1 MVNVSPEKVPMM
13 SAAHA
18 QSVSLVMS
26 KDATISE
33 LAAVIETDP
42 AMTLG
47 MLRVANSAAES
58 PVDRVSRVGDAMVRI
73 GLEDTR
79 RIVLAVVLQGS
90 AANEEL
96 AKSGLDIDEMW
107 RHVVATAILSDGVA
121 MVDEA
126 LRPSRQFAFSAGLLH
141 DVGRLVMASG
151 SPAHYQRVLRRI
163 ANGADVREAERSEF
177 GDDHATFGAVVA
189 REWGL
194 AEEVVTAIASHHEAA
209 SGVGSAIRRARTLA
223 WKLGIGDGLAAA
235 PAATLGGDDED
246 ALAVMHLGG
255 SRQVLTKIDWFRSA
269 IAYAER

>member
-1 MVNVSPEKVPMM
+1 MM

-18 QSVSLVMS
+18 QSMSLVMS

-47 MLRVANSAAES
+47 MLRVANSAAEA
-58 PVDRVSRVGDAMVRI
+58 PVDRVSRVSDAMVRI

-79 RIVLAVVLQGS
+79 RIVMTVVLRGS
-90 AANEEL
+90 AANEQL
-96 AKSGLDIDEMW
+96 QQSGLNIGEMW
-107 RHVVATAILSDGVA
+107 RHVVATAILTDGVI

-126 LRPSRQFAFSAGLLH
+126 LRPWRKAGFSAGLLH

-151 SPAHYQRVLRRI
+151 SPAHYQRVMRRV
-163 ANGADVREAERSEF
+163 AKGMDVREAERSEF
-177 GDDHATFGAVVA
+177 GDDHAAFGAVVA

-194 AEEVVTAIASHHEAA
+194 SDEIVTAIASHHEAE
-209 SGVGSAIRRARTLA
+209 SGVGSAIRRARGLV
-223 WKLGIGDGLAAA
+223 WKLGIGDGLTAVE
-235 PAATLGGDDED
+235 AATLGGDDDD

-255 SRQVLTKIDWFRSA
+255 SRQVLAKIDWFHGA
-269 IAYAER
+269 IT

>member
-1 MVNVSPEKVPMM
+1 MVNMSVAKVPPM

-90 AANEEL
+90 AGNEEL
-96 AKSGLDIDEMW
+96 AKSGLNLDEMW
-107 RHVVATAILSDGVA
+107 QHLVGTAILADGVA
-121 MVDEA
+121 MVDET
-126 LRPSRQFAFSAGLLH
+126 LRPSRHMAFSAGMLH
-141 DVGRLVMASG
+141 DVGRLVMASA
-151 SPAHYQRVLRRI
+151 SPPHYQRVLRRI
-163 ANGADVREAERSEF
+163 GAGADAREAECHEF

-189 REWGL
+189 RAWGL
-194 AEEVVTAIASHHEAA
+194 ADEVVTAIETHHEAEG
-209 SGVGSAIRRARTLA
+209 GVGSAVRRARALVS
-223 WKLGIGDGLAAA
+223 KLGIGDGLR
-235 PAATLGGDDED
+235 PADPPTLGGDDED

-255 SRQVLTKIDWFRSA
+255 SRQVLAKIEWFRGA
-269 IAYAER
+269 IG